1 MKKTSRQLTI
11 KYAFLQSTYWIS
23 QCIIYSFAAV
33 FLQYKNFN
41 NTHIG
46 IVLSL
51 SAILSIIIQ
60 PLVSAFADKSKKKT
74 VRYIILALM
83 AIVFAFTIF
92 INIWNNSFILMG
104 GIFVVIIAIQF
115 TLIPLLNSFALEYQN
130 NGYPFNFGLARG
142 TASMAFAV
150 TSLLIGLAVNRFNPG
165 IILPLF
171 LISYIFLLLATY
183 LYRVKK
189 HHKESPLAV
198 ENISSLNNT
207 LSTDEPNKDIG
218 LSLDAIEATPASI
231 LGFFTKYKR
240 FTLLLI
246 GISMIFYSHS
256 ILNTYLI
263 NIIENVGGNSAD
275 MGLSLTIAAALEL
288 PMMASF
294 AFLTKK
300 VKSSTLIKISA
311 FFFLIKSAIA
321 WLAPNVMTVHFSQ
334 AFQMLAF
341 AMFTPASVYYVD
353 SIINREDK
361 NKGQAMLGMAT
372 LGISGTIAYITGG
385 KLLDTSGV
393 SSMLL
398 IGTIV
403 SFFGFI
409 VVCLSTESP
418 QNVD

>member
-11 KYAFLQSTYWIS
+11 KYAFLQSTFWIS

-51 SAILSIIIQ
+51 SAILSLIIQ

-83 AIVFAFTIF
+83 AIVFAFAIF
-92 INIWNNSFILMG
+92 INIWNNSFILIA

-115 TLIPLLNSFALEYQN
+115 TLIPLLNSFALEYQHK
-130 NGYPFNFGLARG
+130 GYPFNFGLARG

-150 TSLLIGLAVNRFNPG
+150 TSLLIGLAVNRFSPG

-171 LISYIFLLLATY
+171 LISYMFLLLATY

-189 HHKESPLAV
+189 HHMESPLAI
-198 ENISSLNNT
+198 ENTSSLNNT
-207 LSTDEPNKDIG
+207 LSTDESYKDIG
-218 LSLDAIEATPASI
+218 HSLDAIEATPASV
-231 LGFFTKYKR
+231 LGFFAKYKR

-294 AFLTKK
+294 ALLTKK
-300 VKSSTLIKISA
+300 VKSSTLIKIST